1 MSIFEL
7 LQKHPIRGFRS
18 GEDYSMA
25 VRELLL
31 RLGYTPVPRSI
42 RRETAKS
49 AGNVAG
55 VQAGIPNPN
64 SFTNWKRITE
74 SCSHFNQRT
83 TSP

>member
-31 RLGYTPVPRSI
+31 RLGYTPVRASFD
-42 RRETAKS
+42 S
-49 AGNVAG
+49 AGNCEICG
-55 VQAGIPNPN
+55 ECGRCPGWHTQ
-64 SFTNWKRITE
+64 SEQLHQLETN
-74 SCSHFNQRT
+74 N
-83 TSP
+83 